1 MHDDEFVRPERTWKV
16 IEDYVHT
23 YRMSMAAEEQV
34 RHGASQQWMNIRW
47 VSPPSGWF
55 VLNTDGAAKASDK
68 RAGCGGLL
76 RRDNDMWV
84 EGFSKA
90 LGDTTAYMAELWGI
104 YEGLLLANRRAVERL
119 ELRTDSQ
126 TIAQCLKERAHGSM
140 MGCALL
146 KRIKSLLDG
155 PWEVKIIHVY
165 RKANRG
171 ADMLATIGSDGTS
184 GIEFFDSP
192 PSKVLQIVD
201 DYIRG
206 VSFPQLVSV

>member
-1 MHDDEFVRPERTWKV
+1 
-16 IEDYVHT
+16 
-23 YRMSMAAEEQV
+23 
-34 RHGASQQWMNIRW
+34 
-47 VSPPSGWF
+47 
-55 VLNTDGAAKASDK
+55 
-68 RAGCGGLL
+68 
-76 RRDNDMWV
+76 MWV

-90 LGDTTAYMAELWGI
+90 LGDTTAYIVELWGI